1 MKIIKKLAKYIDE
14 EVSDAEKYARCAA
27 ESRSERPALAQTY
40 LQLANAELEHAQT
53 LHAAVVGII
62 EEERRMNGDPPAG
75 MLEAYEMLH
84 EWQME
89 RVANVRALIQSVRE

>member
-1 MKIIKKLAKYIDE
+1 MKIIKKLAKQVDE

-40 LQLANAELEHAQT
+40 LQLANAELEHAQL
-53 LHAAVVGII
+53 LHNSVVGII
-62 EEERRMNGDPPAG
+62 EEERRTNGDPPAG

>member
-1 MKIIKKLAKYIDE
+1 MKIIKKLARQVDE
-14 EVSDAEKYARCAA
+14 EVGDAEKYARCAA
-27 ESRSERPALAQTY
+27 ETRSERPDLSRTY
-40 LQLANAELEHAQT
+40 LQLANAELEHAQM

-75 MLEAYEMLH
+75 MLEAYDMLH

-89 RVANVRALIQSVRE
+89 RVANVKALMQAARE